1 MNKLFYSLTFLV
13 LVLILSSCGA
23 PATAT
28 EVEVPVTEE
37 PVMTEEVPTE
47 VATDAPTEAPT
58 DAPEESAPAPI
69 EGEAFVEISGSNF
82 SESTLTI
89 RVGTVVT
96 WTNTS
101 DNEHTVTSD
110 DGVFNSSVSDG
121 GGTFSFTFTE
131 TGEFPYHCEI
141 HRSMKAKIIVVE

>member
-1 MNKLFYSLTFLV
+1 MKIKRYVPVFL
-13 LVLILSSCGA
+13 LVILLLSACGS
-23 PATAT
+23 PQEEPT
-28 EVEVPVTEE
+28 EVQPAATEE
-37 PVMTEEVPTE
+37 PVVTEEVVPTEEPTE
-47 VATDAPTEAPT
+47 VPTNV
-58 DAPEESAPAPI
+58 PEDSDPAPI
-69 EGEAFVEISGSNF
+69 EGDAFVEISGSKF
-82 SESTLTI
+82 SESTLII

-131 TGEFPYHCEI
+131 VGEFPYHCEI
-141 HRSMKAKIIVVE
+141 HRGMKAKIIVVE